1 MNIFR
6 LKKIILATF
15 TIVSITSQVFGVELN
30 QFIGTWTGTESLSSD
45 FVDNYSN
52 KPISIDISDAENREG
67 FLSFLSS
74 SEFIFNEDLIWA
86 IHYFTYDKE
95 THQIIFYKCFITPLG
110 LLGNH
115 ELRYNILEINE
126 NLMVL
131 DYSTQD
137 NDTVHQIRVS
147 RDALGVDSKSIASIF
162 KLSQNYPNP
171 FNPETAIQVNLPQ
184 DEFIQLEIL
193 DISGRIV
200 NQLVKGIQ
208 SEGIHSFRWN
218 GTNASGKS
226 VSAGTY
232 IYRLSSESGIE
243 SKKMILLK

>member
-95 THQIIFYKCFITPLG
+95 THQIIFYKCFITFICFFTKIM
-110 LLGNH
+110 NDAF
-115 ELRYNILEINE
+115 E
-126 NLMVL
+126 N
-131 DYSTQD
+131 
-137 NDTVHQIRVS
+137 
-147 RDALGVDSKSIASIF
+147 
-162 KLSQNYPNP
+162 
-171 FNPETAIQVNLPQ
+171 
-184 DEFIQLEIL
+184 FII
-193 DISGRIV
+193 
-200 NQLVKGIQ
+200 
-208 SEGIHSFRWN
+208 
-218 GTNASGKS
+218 
-226 VSAGTY
+226 
-232 IYRLSSESGIE
+232 
-243 SKKMILLK
+243 